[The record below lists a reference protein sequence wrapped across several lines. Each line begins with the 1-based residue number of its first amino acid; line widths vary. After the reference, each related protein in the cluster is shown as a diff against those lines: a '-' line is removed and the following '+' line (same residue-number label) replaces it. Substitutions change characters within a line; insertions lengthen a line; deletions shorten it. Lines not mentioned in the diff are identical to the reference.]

1 MAAPTQDK
9 SLIASSEFDP
19 NGFIKG
25 IDAMTASLQKLS
37 AQEDALNANMAE
49 TNAAL
54 KTNRTELK
62 ATQDQIAALD
72 KTSVTY
78 AQDLKRLQEQQTAL
92 QASNKSNR
100 ETLAQQKQALTDINA
115 SAVQYKNALTGLN
128 AVSKQVASENKGR
141 SLFDVAS
148 MNHQIQQVTQLGSKL
163 KDVFKGKIDT
173 KALDELED
181 KLAASGDDMQ
191 KLADI
196 LGFVKGQMDKLDPN
210 SQEFADLNQIIE
222 VGEQV
227 LEEYGKSVDD
237 TGKKTVSLRG
247 QLKLMREE
255 LARLEDAGEDGTQEF
270 QDLQVAAG
278 KLQDQIG
285 DTQQRIKV
293 LASDTKNL
301 DFGIGAIRG
310 VASAF
315 GVAEGAAALFGLK
328 NEDVQKSIQRLNSI
342 MVILNGLQEI
352 QNLLQKQSV
361 VYIVGQEIATK
372 ALAISQR
379 ILAATLGTTA
389 AASRALNLALIGT
402 GIGIF
407 LVAIG
412 LVVAAL
418 KSWTNATEEQ
428 TEAQRLLNVG
438 LETGIE
444 LTNLMVDAVGDA
456 GKQIVAEAQL
466 RQEQQKKIG
475 LTDRQALV
483 ERQKNAA
490 EVRKLEQQTLTEQLA
505 ENRKREIAE
514 RANFDAA
521 SDTRR
526 DILEGRKKF
535 DADLFKELNK
545 TIESYTKLQ
554 ESGYALEG
562 QLELRRVN
570 DQRERQKEINEL
582 REFDYNQLQ
591 NYLKRLQDL
600 RDEFTNSQNSTQR
613 QDAAQ
618 IGKQSAEN
626 LRRAIRDVQADVK
639 KGVLTPG
646 QGNVI
651 KQLLR
656 QINAVDLSKDLKE
669 FNKRSADAIRSMEE
683 QITSIRLEASN
694 QRVQLIRDDLK
705 QEGENIQLNQ
715 EREIE
720 QLTNARDQALR
731 GVSDAFDQGLIT
743 EEQATK
749 NAEKIT
755 EIYDQMFALLAI
767 KTTRAQEELGSRIF
781 QRLQEETSRTF
792 REQGVIAAE
801 AVTPEIQKLTQRF
814 LTGSINYEKYQR
826 ELTRIN
832 QVESNKRIQQS
843 IKENEALLAG
853 VLARQKVE
861 KDPERLKALQ
871 DEELRLRE
879 LIDQLNRQLAA
890 SDAAGEKSND
900 DDRSRRLA
908 ELSSY
913 AQAIGS
919 IISQVVSF
927 WQQANEAEQRSLEK
941 SISLQEKRV
950 EAATRIAERGNA
962 EYLRLEEDR
971 LTELQVKQENA
982 ARRQLAINA
991 VLQTSQ
997 ALTAFVTALAQGIA
1011 TGGPLGGIAIAAA
1024 VIGLIASGYSIITSL
1039 QRNNTQTLAEG
1050 TKSVQRNGQP
1060 KGVDTIPAMLT
1071 EGEAVIPAGTNK
1083 AYEPAVAAIYDRTV
1097 PAEEMNNFVNSYR
1110 TNRRTLPR
1118 LNHDKI
1124 EEASNTVVTYD
1135 GQLLAA
1141 TEKQSAQ
1148 LEENNQL
1155 MRRMNKTLQG
1165 LGINVNVDKNG
1176 LAISV
1181 LQAVEEHKIGKKS

>member
-37 AQEDALNANMAE
+37 AQEDALNADLAQ

-54 KTNRTELK
+54 KVNRTELK
-62 ATQDQIAALD
+62 ATQEQIAALD
-72 KTSVTY
+72 KTSNTY
-78 AQDLKRLQEQQTAL
+78 STDLKRLTDQQAAL
-92 QASNKSNR
+92 QASNKASR
-100 ETLAQQKQALTDINA
+100 ETLAQQKQSLTDINA
-115 SAVQYKNALTGLN
+115 AANQYKNALTGLN

-173 KALDELED
+173 KALDDLEA
-181 KLAASGDDMQ
+181 KLASTDDEMKQ
-191 KLADI
+191 LAEVI
-196 LGFVKGQMDKLDPN
+196 QFTKGQIDKLDPN
-210 SQEFADLNQIIE
+210 SQEFADLNKIIE

-227 LEEYGKSVDD
+227 LTEYGNTLDN
-237 TGKKTVSLRG
+237 TGKKSLSLRG
-247 QLKLMREE
+247 QLKAMREE
-255 LARLEDAGEDGTQEF
+255 LARLEDAGQDGTQEF

-285 DTQQRIKV
+285 DTAQRIKV
-293 LASDTKNL
+293 LASDTKNI

-342 MVILNGLQEI
+342 MLILNGLQEI

-361 VYIVGQEIATK
+361 VYIVGQNIATK
-372 ALAISQR
+372 AYAASQA

-402 GIGIF
+402 GIGVF

-418 KSWTNATEEQ
+418 KKWTEASEEQ
-428 TEAQRLLNVG
+428 IKAQKLLNAG
-438 LETGIE
+438 METSIE
-444 LTNLMVDAVGDA
+444 LTGLMVDAIEDA
-456 GKQIVAEAQL
+456 GKKIVAEAQL
-466 RQEQQKKIG
+466 RQEANKQIG
-475 LTDRQALV
+475 LTDREALLA
-483 ERQKNAA
+483 RQQNS
-490 EVRKLEQQTLTEQLA
+490 EEIRKLEAQNLAEQLD
-505 ENRKREIAE
+505 ESRRRERAE
-514 RANFDAA
+514 RADFDRA
-521 SDTRR
+521 SDLRR
-526 DILEGRKKF
+526 DMLEGRREFNEALF
-535 DADLFKELNK
+535 DELNK
-545 TIESYTKLQ
+545 TIEQFTKLQ
-554 ESGYALEG
+554 ERGYAIEG

-570 DQRERQKEINEL
+570 DQRERQKELNEI

-591 NYLKRLQDL
+591 NYLKRVQDL
-600 RDEFTNSQNSTQR
+600 RDEFNSSQNSVRR

-618 IGKQSAEN
+618 IAKQSADA
-626 LRRAIRDVQADVK
+626 LRQNIRDVQADVK

-656 QINAVDLSKDLKE
+656 QINAVDLAKDLKE
-669 FNKRSADAIRSMEE
+669 FNKRSADAVRSLEE
-683 QITSIRLEASN
+683 QITSIRLEASAA
-694 QRVQLIRDDLK
+694 RLQLIRDDLE
-705 QEGENIQLNQ
+705 QEAASIELNYQ
-715 EREIE
+715 KEVES
-720 QLTNARDQALR
+720 LTNARTQALAGIADTFLEGLISEDQA
-731 GVSDAFDQGLIT
+731 T
-743 EEQATK
+743 E
-749 NAEKIT
+749 NANQIT
-755 EIYDQMFALLAI
+755 EIYDQMFSDLAI
-767 KTTRAQEELGSRIF
+767 KQSRAQEELAARIF
-781 QRLQEETSRTF
+781 QTLQEETSRTF
-792 REQGVIAAE
+792 REQGVIASE
-801 AVTPEIQKLTQRF
+801 AITPEIQKLTQRF

-832 QVESNKRIQQS
+832 QVESNKRIQQA

-853 VLARQKVE
+853 VLARQAIE
-861 KDPERLKALQ
+861 QDPERLRGLQ
-871 DEELRLRE
+871 DEEIRLRE
-879 LIDQLNRQLAA
+879 TIDALNRQLAA
-890 SDAAGEKSND
+890 SDAQGQKADQDARNQRLGE
-900 DDRSRRLA
+900 LA
-908 ELSSY
+908 SY
-913 AQAIGS
+913 AQAIGG
-919 IISQVVSF
+919 IVSQVVSF
-927 WQQANEAEQRSLEK
+927 WQAANEAEQRSLER

-950 EAATRIAERGNA
+950 EAATRLAERGNA

-971 LTELQVKQENA
+971 LNELQVKQENA

-1024 VIGLIASGYSIITSL
+1024 VIGLIASGYAIIQGL
-1039 QRNNTQTLAEG
+1039 QRDNTQSFAEG
-1050 TKSVQRNGQP
+1050 TKAVKRNGHP
-1060 KGVDTIPAMLT
+1060 AGTDTVPAMLN
-1071 EGEAVIPAGTNK
+1071 EGEAVIPTSTNK
-1083 AYEPAVAAIYDRTV
+1083 QYADAVGAIYDKTV
-1097 PAEEMNNFVNSYR
+1097 PAEDMNRFVNSYR
-1110 TNRRTLPR
+1110 VNRRTLPR
-1118 LNHDKI
+1118 LNHDRI
-1124 EEASNTVVTYD
+1124 EEASNTVVTFD

-1141 TEKQSAQ
+1141 TERQNAQ

-1155 MRRMNKTLQG
+1155 MRRMNKTLG
-1165 LGINVNVDKNG
+1165 AMGINVNVDKNG

-1181 LQAVEEHKIGKKS
+1181 LNAVEEHKIGKKA